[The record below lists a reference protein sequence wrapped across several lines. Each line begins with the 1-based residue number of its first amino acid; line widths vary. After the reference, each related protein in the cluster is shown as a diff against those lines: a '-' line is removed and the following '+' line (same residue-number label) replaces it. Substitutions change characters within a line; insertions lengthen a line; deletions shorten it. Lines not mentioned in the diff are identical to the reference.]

1 MAMTASRLMFCAD
14 HLILKMHFT
23 FSMPA
28 SIIPPMKHVIPCVL
42 MRAGTSRGPFFLR
55 EWLPVEDTARDEA
68 LVGAIGASDLLQ
80 VDGVGGGSTLTSK
93 VAIVSRS
100 SQPGCDVD
108 YLFAQVGVG
117 QKSVDTRPNCGNML
131 SGVAP
136 FAIEQGL
143 VPAKDGETTVR
154 VFNVNT
160 RSRIDVTVLTPGGR
174 VSYEGETGIDGVAG
188 TAAPIRLNFLDAW
201 GAVTGSLFPTG
212 RRIDTIGGVE
222 VTCIDAAMPL
232 VIMRAQDLGLT
243 GRETPAELD
252 ADLALLARIE
262 AIRCAA
268 GQAMGLGDVSTSV
281 VPKPVV
287 ASRGDDANSITS
299 RYFTPRRCHASHA
312 VTGAIG
318 VATAY
323 ALPGTVIS
331 SEASPPGVRSISV
344 LHPQGRIEVEVTVAG
359 VGDEARV
366 QRAALVRTARKIFQ
380 GELHLPPYV
389 FSERTEGDKA
399 MKRWIAPAMAAV
411 MAAAAPHAMAYP
423 DKTITVVVPTAAGG
437 GNDAMAR
444 TIAQKLGP
452 LLGQTMIIDN
462 RAGANGAI
470 ASEFVA
476 RAAPDGYTLMFG
488 YIATHSMN
496 PALQK
501 LRYDPVADFAP
512 IGLVGYSPTL
522 MVANA
527 TVPVKDVKDLV
538 AQLKAKPDKYTYA
551 SAGNGTAPHFAAE
564 LFKLSAGVVML
575 GVPYKGS
582 APAISD
588 TIGGQTQFMFPSLF
602 TALPH
607 VKAGKLRALAVAGPK
622 RSALLPDVPTLKEAG
637 VDGVDVQQWYG
648 FFAPAKTPKPI
659 IDQLNKALN
668 QVLADK
674 EVIKRIEDH
683 GADVETSTPEQLGEL
698 VKNELAK
705 WKGVVQRAKLTAD

>member
-1 MAMTASRLMFCAD
+1 
-14 HLILKMHFT
+14 
-23 FSMPA
+23 MP
-28 SIIPPMKHVIPCVL
+28 SLTLPCVL

-55 EWLPVEDTARDEA
+55 DWLPANDAERDQA
-68 LVGAIGASDLLQ
+68 LIGAIGASDLLQ

-100 SQPGCDVD
+100 REPGCDVD

-143 VPAKDGETTVR
+143 VSARDGQTTVR

-174 VSYEGETGIDGVAG
+174 VRYHGDTAIDGVAG

-201 GAVTGSLFPTG
+201 GAMTGSLFPTG
-212 RRIDTIGGVE
+212 QRVDRIDGVE
-222 VTCIDAAMPL
+222 VTCIDAAIPL
-232 VIMRAQDLGLT
+232 AIMTAASLGLS
-243 GRETPAELD
+243 GRESPDELD
-252 ADLALLARIE
+252 ADRSLLARLE
-262 AIRCAA
+262 TLRRAA
-268 GQAMGLGDVSTSV
+268 GGRMGLGDVSGSV
-281 VPKPVV
+281 VPKPVIV
-287 ASRGDDANSITS
+287 SRGDGADGDLSITS

-323 ALPGTVIS
+323 ALPGTV
-331 SEASPPGVRSISV
+331 ASRGQALSGIHSVAV
-344 LHPQGRIEVEVTVAG
+344 LHPQGRIEVEVAVAG
-359 VGDEARV
+359 SGLEARIE
-366 QRAALVRTARKIFQ
+366 RAALIRTARKILQ
-380 GELHLPPYV
+380 GDLYIPEYV
-389 FSERTEGDKA
+389 FSQPHEGDKPVKNL
-399 MKRWIAPAMAAV
+399 MAPLLAA
-411 MAAAAPHAMAYP
+411 ATLAAAPAQAQTFP
-423 DKTITVVVPTAAGG
+423 SKTITIVVPTAAGG

-452 LLGQTMIIDN
+452 LLGQTIIIDN
-462 RAGANGAI
+462 RAGANGSI
-470 ASEFVA
+470 ASEYVA
-476 RAAPDGYTLMFG
+476 RATPDGHTLMFG
-488 YIATHSMN
+488 YIATHAMN

-501 LRYDPVADFAP
+501 LRYDPVADFEP

-522 MVANA
+522 MVASMSA
-527 TVPVKDVKDLV
+527 PVKDVKDLV

-551 SAGNGTAPHFAAE
+551 SAGNGTAPHYAAE

-575 GVPYKGS
+575 GIPYKGS
-582 APAISD
+582 APAVSD

-602 TALPH
+602 TGLPH
-607 VKAGKLRALAVAGPK
+607 VKGGKLKALAIAGPK
-622 RSALLPDVPTLKEAG
+622 RSPLLPDVPTLKEAG
-637 VDGVDVQQWYG
+637 VDGVDVQQWYA

-659 IDQLNKALN
+659 VEKLNKVLN

-674 EVIKRIEDH
+674 ETIQRIEDH
-683 GADVETSTPEQLGEL
+683 GADVETGTPEQLGAL
-698 VKNELAK
+698 VKSELAK
-705 WKGVVQRAKLTAD
+705 WKSVVQRAKLTAD

>member
-1 MAMTASRLMFCAD
+1 MNRT
-14 HLILKMHFT
+14 
-23 FSMPA
+23 
-28 SIIPPMKHVIPCVL
+28 IPCVL

-55 EWLPVEDTARDEA
+55 DWLPADERERDEA
-68 LVGAIGASDLLQ
+68 LIGAIGASDLLQ

-93 VAIVSRS
+93 VAIVSKS
-100 SQPGCDVD
+100 AEPGCDVD

-143 VPAKDGETTVR
+143 VAAQDGETTVR

-160 RSRIDVTVLTPGGR
+160 RSRIDVTVLTPGRR
-174 VSYEGETGIDGVAG
+174 VVYAGSTGIDGVAG

-212 RRIDTIGGVE
+212 NRIDRIDGLD

-232 VIMRAQDLGLT
+232 VIVRAADLGLS
-243 GRETPAELD
+243 GRESPADLD
-252 ADLALLARIE
+252 ADRALLARLE
-262 AIRCAA
+262 AVRCAA
-268 GQAMGLGDVSTSV
+268 GAAMGLGDVSASV
-281 VPKPVV
+281 VPKPVI
-287 ASRGDDANSITS
+287 ASPGDGHYSITS

-323 ALPGTVIS
+323 ALPGTVAS
-331 SEASPPGVRSISV
+331 SGAPIEGVRTVTV
-344 LHPQGRIEVEVTVAG
+344 LHPQGRIDVEVAIEG
-359 VGDEARV
+359 HGESAAI
-366 QRAALVRTARKIFQ
+366 QGAALVRTARKILQ
-380 GELHLPPYV
+380 GDLHLPDYV
-389 FSERTEGDKA
+389 FSTPTKGDEPMNKLLTPA
-399 MKRWIAPAMAAV
+399 AIAAATALVSAAPAQAQT
-411 MAAAAPHAMAYP
+411 PPAYP
-423 DKTITVVVPTAAGG
+423 TKTITLVVPTAAGG

-452 LLGQTMIIDN
+452 LLGQTIIIDN
-462 RAGANGAI
+462 RAGANGSI

-476 RAAPDGYTLMFG
+476 RAAPDGHTLMLG
-488 YIATHSMN
+488 YIATHAMN

-501 LRYDPVADFAP
+501 LRYDPVADFEP
-512 IGLVGYSPTL
+512 IGMVGTSPTL
-522 MVANA
+522 MVAYPG
-527 TVPVKDVKDLV
+527 VPVKDVKDLV
-538 AQLKAKPDKYTYA
+538 AQLKAKPDKFSYA
-551 SAGNGTAPHFAAE
+551 SAGNGTAPHYAAE
-564 LFKLSAGVVML
+564 LFKLNAGVSMV
-575 GVPYKGS
+575 GIPYKGS
-582 APAISD
+582 APAVTD

-602 TALPH
+602 TALPY
-607 VKAGKLRALAVAGPK
+607 VKSGKLKAMAVAGPK

-648 FFAPAKTPKPI
+648 LFAPAKTPKPI
-659 IDQLNKALN
+659 VEKLNKALN

-674 EVIKRIEDH
+674 EIEKRIEDH
-683 GADVETSTPEQLGEL
+683 GADVETSTPEQLGAL
-698 VKNELAK
+698 VKSELAK

>member
-1 MAMTASRLMFCAD
+1 MPSLHRL
-14 HLILKMHFT
+14 ISKMQFT
-23 FSMPA
+23 FVMA
-28 SIIPPMKHVIPCVL
+28 SPKMSVMNRAIPCVL

-55 EWLPVEDTARDEA
+55 EWLPVNEAERDET
-68 LVGAIGASDLLQ
+68 LIGAIGASDLLQ

-93 VAIVSRS
+93 VAIVSKS
-100 SQPGCDVD
+100 AQPGCDVD

-143 VPAKDGETTVR
+143 VQARPGETTVR

-160 RSRIDVTVLTPGGR
+160 RSRIDVTVQTPDGR
-174 VSYEGETGIDGVAG
+174 VTYDGDTGIDGVAG

-201 GAVTGSLFPTG
+201 GAVTGSVFPTG
-212 RRIDTIGGVE
+212 RRIDIVE
-222 VTCIDAAMPL
+222 GLPVTCIDAAMPL
-232 VIMRAQDLGLT
+232 VILRARDLGLT
-243 GRETPAELD
+243 GRETPAALD
-252 ADLALLARIE
+252 ADPALMARIE
-262 AIRCAA
+262 AVRRAA
-268 GQAMGLGDVSTSV
+268 GHAMGLGDVSASV
-281 VPKPVV
+281 IPKPVI
-287 ASRGDDANSITS
+287 ASDGDDAHSVTS

-318 VATAY
+318 VATAF

-331 SEASPPGVRSISV
+331 GTVDAGGVRSIAV
-344 LHPQGRIEVEVTVAG
+344 LHPQGRIEIEVALEGAG
-359 VGDEARV
+359 AEARI
-366 QRAALVRTARKIFQ
+366 QRAALVRTARKILQ
-380 GELHLPPYV
+380 GDLHIPPYV
-389 FSERTEGDKA
+389 FSQPLEGDKP
-399 MKRWIAPAMAAV
+399 MKRLIAPAVAAV
-411 MAAAAPHAMAYP
+411 VAASAPMAMAYP
-423 DKTITVVVPTAAGG
+423 DKVITIVVPTAAGG

-452 LLGQTMIIDN
+452 LLGQTIIVDN

-476 RAAPDGYTLMFG
+476 RAPADGHTLMLG
-488 YIATHSMN
+488 YIATHAMN

-527 TVPVKDVKDLV
+527 SVPVKDVKDLV

-551 SAGNGTAPHFAAE
+551 SAGNGTAPHYAAE
-564 LFKLSAGVVML
+564 LFKLNAGVVML

-582 APAISD
+582 APAVSD

-607 VKAGKLRALAVAGPK
+607 VKSGKLRALAVAGPK
-622 RSALLPDVPTLKEAG
+622 RSAHLPDVPTLKEAG

-674 EVIKRIEDH
+674 EIIKRIEDH
-683 GADVETSTPEQLGEL
+683 GADVETSTPEKFGEL
-698 VKNELAK
+698 VKTELDK
-705 WKGVVQRAKLTAD
+705 WKAVVQRAKLTAD